1 MTEQHKA
8 MLRSFLTTFLSTLL
22 TLIPVTSI
30 VEGQFEWVGPALLA
44 AGLAAVRTVVAA
56 LDPGMPLFG
65 LTKGDDQTP

>member
-1 MTEQHKA
+1 MTPQAKA
-8 MLRSFLTTFLSTLL
+8 MLRSFLTTFLTTIL

-44 AGLAAVRTVVAA
+44 AGLAAIRTVVAS

-65 LTKGDDQTP
+65 LGSGDKQ